1 MSRISQHFIN
11 NIGYLYE
18 EINIQNDDFLNE
30 ESEYYD
36 QEAAELVEDII
47 SSISLSMVY
56 EGYSASA
63 VIGFLADSSEDD
75 IIEKYLSYDENT
87 LAESAVSED
96 YIQEQLEIIN
106 YLISERV
113 GSLLGKAAKGI
124 SKVFA
129 KRSATALKSAGPL
142 TPQAATRLA
151 TKGKPTL
158 ATKAKV
164 GLERAIGPKGR
175 KAVQAVKDFGSKAK
189 AALPGIAKGA
199 LLAGTGVLAGY
210 TGAKLGSG
218 GKDSSPTGSP
228 SVSPSKTKDDFL
240 KGSALAKLGGR
251 EGRIK
256 DGEFRTMAWSPESKK
271 RYAAATKGSAK
282 PTPSSAPSTTAAR
295 SSGGSS
301 TAPAA
306 KPSSKPASETKPLTA
321 DEKMKQWA
329 KANPKLAAKVK
340 PGESGYEAISQ
351 VREKP
356 SSYEKQDQTPTQG
369 PSNAKIDVKSIEADL
384 KREQEKLNK
393 QKEKS
398 TSTTKESYEPYDIIL
413 DYLIGRG
420 HADTIEEAH
429 YIMLEMDESAVCTII
444 EEYNDY
450 VLAEEVSEWVDELLE
465 NGYDLSEYTWD
476 DIVEYYVVEAKYG
489 TSKGREK
496 LAKKVRAG
504 KDVGKKGGGF
514 EEIVKKAS
522 SKYGKERATK
532 IAAAAMW
539 KNLGK

>member
-18 EINIQNDDFLNE
+18 EINIQNHDFLNE

-36 QEAAELVEDII
+36 QESAELVEDII
-47 SSISLSMVY
+47 STISSMMVC
-56 EGYSASA
+56 EGYSAEGI
-63 VIGFLADSSEDD
+63 IGFLADSSDED
-75 IIEKYLSYDENT
+75 IIEKYLSFDEIIFTENT
-87 LAESAVSED
+87 IPED
-96 YIQEQLEIIN
+96 YIAEQLDLLEDR
-106 YLISERV
+106 L
-113 GSLLGKAAKGI
+113 GSAARLGKAALKTLFGKGPGY
-124 SKVFA
+124 
-129 KRSATALKSAGPL
+129 T
-142 TPQAATRLA
+142 A
-151 TKGKPTL
+151 TKLQGPRAPGLIDKGK
-158 ATKAKV
+158 
-164 GLERAIGPKGR
+164 AIVSKS
-175 KAVQAVKDFGSKAK
+175 VQKVKDIASKAK

-199 LLAGTGVLAGY
+199 LALGTGVLAGY

-282 PTPSSAPSTTAAR
+282 PTPSSTPSTTAAR

-306 KPSSKPASETKPLTA
+306 KPSTKPASETKPLTA

-522 SKYGKERATK
+522 PKYGKERATK